1 LLPTPLGTSLV
12 EVYESLGIELYKP
25 YLRAQMEADM
35 KLIAEGKKSRQL
47 ILEESMKEMQRIF
60 KKVTG

>member
-35 KLIAEGKKSRQL
+35 KLIAEGNKSRQL

>member
-1 LLPTPLGTSLV
+1 MLPTPLGTSLV

-35 KLIAEGKKSRQL
+35 KLIAEGNKSRQL

>member
-1 LLPTPLGTSLV
+1 MLPTPLGTSLV

>member
-1 LLPTPLGTSLV
+1 
-12 EVYESLGIELYKP
+12 
-25 YLRAQMEADM
+25 MEADM
-35 KLIAEGKKSRQL
+35 KLIAEGNKSRQL